1 MVGPFT
7 ILQFPDPEDEDVMY
21 VENAVSDEVID
32 RPEEV
37 RSYLDMF
44 RELRAKSLDPDES
57 LAWIKQIVPDEK
69 MIMGTPGE
77 ARP

>member
-1 MVGPFT
+1 M
-7 ILQFPDPEDEDVMY
+7 
-21 VENAVSDEVID
+21 ID

-69 MIMGTPGE
+69 
-77 ARP
+77 